1 MKYMMLIYGAE
12 NGWTPDE
19 RTACMVQSL
28 AICEDLIAQGRF
40 IDASPL
46 QPVST
51 AVTVRVRNG
60 RPLVTDGPFA
70 ETTEQLGGYYVL
82 DLDDL
87 DEAIAV
93 AERLPPAAKGTVE
106 IRPMF
111 PLDGLPPSK
120 PLSEKPDG
128 TPYLFMCYHN
138 EAALESGGPDTRRH
152 AMAEAVER
160 CHELADAGRYL
171 SASPLHPAAT
181 ATCVRVRDGKRV
193 VTDGPFAET
202 HEVLGGYYLIVAGSR
217 DEAAAAAAR
226 QPGARLGAVEVR
238 PLHDLSDL
246 RQPKSS

>member
-70 ETTEQLGGYYVL
+70 ETTEQLGGYYEVRTD

-87 DEAIAV
+87 MDVCKI
-93 AERLPPAAKGTVE
+93 
-106 IRPMF
+106 
-111 PLDGLPPSK
+111 
-120 PLSEKPDG
+120 
-128 TPYLFMCYHN
+128 
-138 EAALESGGPDTRRH
+138 
-152 AMAEAVER
+152 
-160 CHELADAGRYL
+160 L
-171 SASPLHPAAT
+171 SAT
-181 ATCVRVRDGKRV
+181 GD
-193 VTDGPFAET
+193 
-202 HEVLGGYYLIVAGSR
+202 
-217 DEAAAAAAR
+217 
-226 QPGARLGAVEVR
+226 AVEVHR
-238 PLHDLSDL
+238 
-246 RQPKSS
+246 KITGEEGSS